1 MQGRA
6 RTEGKHV
13 ATAEETGQKVQR
25 ILIGAFNDVRLTK
38 DGGFAVPLGSSTAF
52 VEPTDWAADAEGN
65 PRSLVRIWAPLGR
78 DVPPT
83 PELFKWAATEGQS
96 KWFGSVTVVEGEDG
110 KNAFVMF
117 DHALLGDFLDPAEL
131 VSAVNAIMYT
141 ADELDEIVHDR
152 FGGKRYTD
160 PD

>member
-1 MQGRA
+1 M
-6 RTEGKHV
+6 
-13 ATAEETGQKVQR
+13 ATAEEVSPKVQR
-25 ILIGAFNDVRLTK
+25 ILVGEFNDVRLTK

-83 PELFKWAATEGQS
+83 SELFKWAATEGQA
-96 KWFGSVTVVEGEDG
+96 KWFGSVTVVEGKDG
-110 KNAFVMF
+110 ANAFVMF

-131 VSAVNAIMYT
+131 IGAVNAIMFT
-141 ADELDEIVHDR
+141 ADELDDIVHDT

-160 PD
+160 AD